1 MRLNDLL
8 DRVRPAGAP
17 GASAEGETHHA
28 EDVAQRELTE
38 VAAALD
44 QFAVEAEEI
53 VAAARAD
60 VVEIE
65 QDAERRVQQIRAG
78 RADRLARASTSVP
91 ERSDG
96 DDDDDDDP
104 QRILNASRAEVERE
118 RARAKQEI
126 PRLANAAV
134 EVIWSDVFAQ
144 PIGRGTP

>member
-17 GASAEGETHHA
+17 GASAEGETRHA
-28 EDVAQRELTE
+28 EGVAQRELTE
-38 VAAALD
+38 VTAALD
-44 QFAVEAEEI
+44 RFAVEAEEI
-53 VAAARAD
+53 VAVARAD
-60 VVEIE
+60 VAEIE

-78 RADRLARASTSVP
+78 RADRLARASASMPELSVG
-91 ERSDG
+91 DG
-96 DDDDDDDP
+96 DDDP
-104 QRILNASRAEVERE
+104 QRILNASRAEAERE

-126 PRLANAAV
+126 PRLADAAV